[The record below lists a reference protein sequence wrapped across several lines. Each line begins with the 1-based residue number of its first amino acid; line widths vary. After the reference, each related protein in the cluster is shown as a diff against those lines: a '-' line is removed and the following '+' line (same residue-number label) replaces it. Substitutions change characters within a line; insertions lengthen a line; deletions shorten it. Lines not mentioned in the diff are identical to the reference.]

1 MQIIT
6 AQKNQIKIAC
16 CGAVVL
22 SSTDRASDKA
32 KSQAEQEMGD
42 LGIKHVQDSFIRLV
56 YEMKGI
62 STSFLHHILLARFH
76 GAYNDL

>member
-1 MQIIT
+1 MFFWFLNHISWSVEWSGF
-6 AQKNQIKIAC
+6 ADHHCSKNQIKIAC

-42 LGIKHVQDSFIRLV
+42 LGS
-56 YEMKGI
+56 
-62 STSFLHHILLARFH
+62 
-76 GAYNDL
+76 